1 MTDKHNEIYRTANNL
16 VEQLRTCP
24 EYAQYV
30 KARER
35 LQNDPIN
42 KRILQDVRRRQV
54 DFQDN
59 FIDDDEVAKQEKFV
73 NDLMMS
79 VSLNPVVNEYLNAE
93 YNFGRIV
100 ERLGDIFDQIFP
112 NDGFFDDEPED
123 NPTPAE
129 FTEKQPVADT
139 TSYLN

>member
-1 MTDKHNEIYRTANNL
+1 MTDKHNEIYRTAYHL
-16 VEQLRTCP
+16 VELLRTCP
-24 EYAQYV
+24 ECTQYAN
-30 KARER
+30 ARER

-59 FIDDDEVAKQEKFV
+59 FADDDEVAKQEKFV

-100 ERLGDIFDQIFP
+100 ERLSDIFDQIFP
-112 NDGFFDDEPED
+112 NDGFFDDELED
-123 NPTPAE
+123 YSAPTELA
-129 FTEKQPVADT
+129 EKQPIADN